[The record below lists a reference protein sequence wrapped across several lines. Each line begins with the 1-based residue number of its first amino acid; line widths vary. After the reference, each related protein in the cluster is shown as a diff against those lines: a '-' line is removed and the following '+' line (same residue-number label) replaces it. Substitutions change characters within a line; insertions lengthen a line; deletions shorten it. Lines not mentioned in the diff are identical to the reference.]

1 MEIIRIAAASGDE
14 RPGPRWLPRVSFGR
28 TTYFVDERLHEF
40 RHVDNP
46 YKRVSFGSPR
56 GIWMRRRFYLD
67 VCRSCLQDVAIMRGT
82 SAEHVACSVCGG
94 LVRTQRV

>member
-1 MEIIRIAAASGDE
+1 MQVIRRSAASGDE
-14 RPGPRWLPRVSFGR
+14 RPGPRWLPKVSFGR

-56 GIWMRRRFYLD
+56 GVWMLRRFYVD
-67 VCRSCLQDVAIMRGT
+67 VCRSCLQDVAIMRDT
-82 SAEHVACSVCGG
+82 ASERVPCSVCGS